1 MSALQF
7 CGEFKWVLTATAV
20 VKIATCEVR
29 VLHHNLTTE
38 CMSVWL
44 DGLLWEQE
52 AVGSNPTIPTSFVVV
67 LATAKSLVGIQGER
81 ANHGGLGPRSSSG
94 QVAYL

>member
-52 AVGSNPTIPTSFVVV
+52 AVGSNPTIPTIFAERGAN
-67 LATAKSLVGIQGER
+67 LASTHNLKCCTALTDCE
-81 ANHGGLGPRSSSG
+81 N
-94 QVAYL
+94 